1 MIWKMVHLDRQCDEF
16 LMISSESNH
25 INFHLAKCSL
35 KEAKKVF
42 CEHSNLYIIDIP
54 KIIKELGYD
63 LDTLTPESEFV
74 IDYSIKKK
82 ITQGIYSTRSNEI
95 LITYKNIGDS
105 FVKNLNDFLDN
116 EFQSDDFVFSVNW
129 TTIKK

>member
-1 MIWKMVHLDRQCDEF
+1 MPSI
-16 LMISSESNH
+16 ESNH

-42 CEHSNLYIIDIP
+42 CDPSQLYIIDIP
-54 KIIKELGYD
+54 KIIKDLGYD
-63 LDTLTPESEFV
+63 VESLTPESEFV

-105 FVKNLNDFLDN
+105 FVKNLNDFLYE

-129 TTIKK
+129 TGTKK